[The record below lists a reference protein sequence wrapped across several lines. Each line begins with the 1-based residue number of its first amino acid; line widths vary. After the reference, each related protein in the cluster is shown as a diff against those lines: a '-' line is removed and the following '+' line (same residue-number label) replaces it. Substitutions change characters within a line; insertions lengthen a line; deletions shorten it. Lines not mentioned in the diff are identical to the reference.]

1 MSQEPGQLQNYS
13 VDQVAGAFVLCMG
26 AIASLLLVVW
36 QSKCHC
42 KCNLCYI
49 FQCERRPPSEDEMKG
64 LKDQMKERAEKQDK
78 KEKEILDKEEE
89 ILDKVP
95 DKKVPKNME
104 QLQYQEEI
112 TLDLEAA
119 EEEEDIV
126 ILPPAGEAA
135 EPEPEPEPEILVEEL
150 IPNDHP

>member
-1 MSQEPGQLQNYS
+1 MSGQPGQLQNYS

-64 LKDQMKERAEKQDK
+64 LKDQMKERAEKQDQLDR
-78 KEKEILDKEEE
+78 KENEILDKEEE

-95 DKKVPKNME
+95 EKEVPKNIE
-104 QLQYQEEI
+104 QLQFQEEI
-112 TLDLEAA
+112 TLDV
-119 EEEEDIV
+119 EENIIPERHPVFE
-126 ILPPAGEAA
+126 PQP
-135 EPEPEPEPEILVEEL
+135 EPEPEPEPEIEIIVEQTK
-150 IPNDHP
+150 